1 MPVKSRSRVAVLLVA
16 ALTTSSLVVA
26 GSLTGATAGAASCF
40 DGDHSRRGKMR
51 GDVNADG
58 ERDVVWIMAV
68 RRSGSCRYF
77 VKADFGD
84 DQDRK
89 RLRGDRFVFRS
100 YSRVMA
106 MIGVDAVPGR
116 EFGVVTGQGASTT
129 FAKLFTVR
137 ANKIREMDVHG
148 AGAPGGDAFP
158 YGGSVVFQFA
168 SDCARN
174 RPEGQV
180 IYSEAQLNDAGTHYR
195 VKRRWFQ
202 AVGTDL
208 ERTAEPTDRRRVRAE
223 NLHERL
229 YEFSSSPFGRCG
241 GRVKG

>member
-1 MPVKSRSRVAVLLVA
+1 MRSRSKVAAVLVTVLAGA
-16 ALTTSSLVVA
+16 ALVVPGLVTSASA
-26 GSLTGATAGAASCF
+26 GKASCF
-40 DGDHSRRGKMR
+40 DGDHSRRGRMR

-58 ERDVVWIMAV
+58 EQDVVWIAAAT
-68 RRSGSCRYF
+68 RDGRCRYF

-84 DQDRK
+84 DRDRK
-89 RLRGDRFVFRS
+89 RLRGDRFVFRNH
-100 YSRVMA
+100 SRVMA
-106 MIGVDAVPGR
+106 MIGVDTVPGR
-116 EFGVVTGQGASTT
+116 DFGVVTGQGASTT

-148 AGAPGGDAFP
+148 AGAPDGDAFP
-158 YGGSVVFQFA
+158 YGGSVGFQFA

-174 RPEGQV
+174 RPDGQV
-180 IYSEAQLNDAGTHYR
+180 IYSEAVLNDAGTHYR

-202 AVGTDL
+202 AIGTDL
-208 ERTAEPTDRRRVRAE
+208 ERTTEPTDKRRIRAE

-229 YEFSSSPFGRCG
+229 YEFSTSPFGSCG